1 MSILN
6 GPRLNF
12 WGGIS
17 TDVSVPNNSPTLPDG
32 IESSLDLFDLTTST
46 VAEQARTYSDDRLFE
61 LINAPDPRIDSESRY
76 TAGGWNHYG
85 EHVVTLH
92 NALISSQ
99 GTPGNIALEGD
110 LVGQPVYLL
119 GSVTPDT
126 GQGPYSGPMMVDLDP
141 TATTTT
147 QIFVG
152 GLQIG
157 SSDSP
162 QLLIRWNA
170 VCSSFDV
177 NTRVLEPGKMDSPGS
192 FHGSGTFQLTFP
204 LTSIVSYNK
213 DSPGLKALIDDP
225 NATGIVLRFVMFEM
239 CPTLTTEQLNADYAA
254 NQFSP
259 NPSIGRV
266 IGTLATAYAD
276 EPQICP
282 PGRQIIN
289 ADENRNIT
297 SVAYAEVANGLLSID
312 MVNLIPKQR
321 FRAVRDDITSPI
333 GPNADYGTVT
343 IAAGTTALTSF
354 EPSAPILQDYYRYG
368 GIIDVPLDTAQT
380 QLVQS
385 TPLCISAPGSAR
397 NITPL
402 SASECPY
409 RVYSDQRNTY
419 LDPDSPGVQITLQ
432 VRYLGA
438 PVQQDTSVSIQASA
452 TSLYQALRYWDFLE
466 LPNSV
471 TVAAGQPSASFNV
484 VPAAGSRTQAGFT
497 TLTYSIGDNSL
508 TESFS
513 NFRKYA
519 WSDFGIPAG
528 SIVTWEQTY
537 QNVLRFH
544 YLAFPAMSRYIQL
557 NQPDAVMGY
566 KQAILAR
573 ISPEYQNTTLY
584 MSVVRSM
591 SPSQRALLTA
601 YLNGTPWQP

>member
-17 TDVSVPNNSPTLPDG
+17 TDVSVPNNSPTLPNG
-32 IESSLDLFDLTTST
+32 IATSLDLFDLTTST
-46 VAEQARTYSDDRLFE
+46 VAQQAQPYSDEQLYA
-61 LINAPDPRIDSESRY
+61 LINAPDPRIGPDSRY

-85 EHVVTLH
+85 EHVVAMD

-99 GTPGNIALEGD
+99 GTPGNILPEGD
-110 LVGQPVYLL
+110 MVGQPVYLL
-119 GSVTPDT
+119 GSVVPGT

-157 SSDSP
+157 NGDTP
-162 QLLIRWNA
+162 QLLIRWNT

-177 NTRVLEPGKMDSPGS
+177 NTRVLEPRSMDAPGS

-204 LTSIVSYNK
+204 LSSIVSYNK
-213 DSPGLKALIDDP
+213 NSAGLKALIEAP
-225 NATGIVLRFVMFEM
+225 GATGIVLRFVMFEM

-254 NQFSP
+254 GQFTP

-282 PGRQIIN
+282 AGRQLIN
-289 ADENRNIT
+289 ADENIG
-297 SVAYAEVANGLLSID
+297 SVAYAEVANGQLSLD
-312 MVNLIPKQR
+312 MVNLIPKQT
-321 FRAVRDDITSPI
+321 FRAKRDDITSPI
-333 GPNADYGTVT
+333 GPNANYGTVT
-343 IAAGTTALTSF
+343 IAAGTMPLASYT
-354 EPSAPILQDYYRYG
+354 PSDPLLQDYYLYG
-368 GIIDVPLDTAQT
+368 GIIDIPLNTTQT
-380 QLVQS
+380 QQVQS
-385 TPLCISAPGSAR
+385 TPLCVSAPGNGSNPA
-397 NITPL
+397 L
-402 SASECPY
+402 SAPESPY
-409 RVYSDQRNTY
+409 RVYTDQRNTY
-419 LDPDSPGVQITLQ
+419 LDPDSKGVQVTLQ
-432 VRYLGA
+432 ARYLGVA
-438 PVQQDTSVSIQASA
+438 VPTDTPISITASSI
-452 TSLYQALRYWDFLE
+452 SLYEAAQYWDFLTFPGS
-466 LPNSV
+466 LTVPAGKPSV
-471 TVAAGQPSASFNV
+471 SFEV
-484 VPAAGSRTQAGFT
+484 VPKAGSGSLAGFT
-497 TLTYSIGDNSL
+497 SLTYVINNPACQ
-508 TESFS
+508 TFN

-519 WSDFGIPAG
+519 KTDFGIPAG
-528 SIVTWEQTY
+528 STVTWEQAY
-537 QNVLRFH
+537 QHVLRFH

-557 NQPDAVMGY
+557 NQQDAVMGY

-601 YLNGTPWQP
+601 YLTGTPWQP

>member
-17 TDVSVPNNSPTLPDG
+17 TDVSVPNNSPTLPNG
-32 IESSLDLFDLTTST
+32 IATSLDLFDLTTST
-46 VAEQARTYSDDRLFE
+46 VSEAARTYSDDRLYE
-61 LINAPDPRIDSESRY
+61 LINAPDPRIGPNSRY

-85 EHVVTLH
+85 DHVVTMH

-99 GTPGNIALEGD
+99 GTPGNISLEGD
-110 LVGQPVYLL
+110 MVGQPVYLL
-119 GSVTPDT
+119 GSVTPGT

-157 SSDSP
+157 SSTAP
-162 QLLIRWNA
+162 ELLIRCNA

-177 NTRVLEPGKMDSPGS
+177 NTRVLEPASMDSPGS

-204 LTSIVSYNK
+204 LSSIVSYNK
-213 DSPGLKALIDDP
+213 NSAGLAALIEAP

-254 NQFSP
+254 NQFNP

-282 PGRQIIN
+282 PGRQLIN
-289 ADENRNIT
+289 ADKDLNIS
-297 SVAYAEVANGLLSID
+297 SVAYAEVANGQLSID
-312 MVNLIPKQR
+312 MVNLIPKQT

-343 IAAGTTALTSF
+343 IATATTVLASL
-354 EPSAPILQDYYRYG
+354 EPSDPLLQDYYRFG
-368 GIIDVPLDTAQT
+368 GIIDVPLNTT
-380 QLVQS
+380 QIQQVQS
-385 TPLCISAPGSAR
+385 TPLCISAPGNAR
-397 NITPL
+397 NPAL
-402 SASECPY
+402 SAPECAY

-419 LDPDSPGVQITLQ
+419 LDPDSTGVQITLQ

-438 PVQQDTSVSIQASA
+438 VVQKDTPIDIAASA
-452 TSLYQALRYWDFLE
+452 TAVYEANRYWDFLA
-466 LPNSV
+466 LPNSL
-471 TVAAGQPSASFNV
+471 TVPAGQPSVSFNV
-484 VPAAGSRTQAGFT
+484 VPVAGSRTQAGFT
-497 TLTYSIGDNSL
+497 TLTYTLDNNPL
-508 TESFS
+508 TQSFS

-519 WSDFGIPAG
+519 WSDFGIPTG
-528 SIVTWEQTY
+528 SIVTWEQAY

-591 SPSQRALLTA
+591 SPSQCALLTS

>member
-17 TDVSVPNNSPTLPDG
+17 TDVSVPNNSPTLPTG
-32 IESSLDLFDLTTST
+32 ATSTMDLFDLTTSV
-46 VAEQARTYSDDRLFE
+46 VAPAAQGYSDEQLYA
-61 LINAPDPRIDSESRY
+61 LINAPDPEIGPQSRY

-99 GTPGNIALEGD
+99 GTPGNIEPSGD

-119 GSVTPDT
+119 GSLVPGT

-157 SSDSP
+157 DGDTP
-162 QLLIRWNA
+162 QLLIRWDS

-177 NTRVLEPGKMDSPGS
+177 NTRVLLPPSMDSPGS

-204 LTSIVSYNK
+204 LSSIVSYNP
-213 DSPGLKALIDDP
+213 DSAGLKALIEAP
-225 NATGIVLRFVMFEM
+225 GATGIVLRFVMFEM
-239 CPTLTTEQLNADYAA
+239 CPTLTTAQLNADYAA
-254 NQFSP
+254 RQFSP

-266 IGTLATAYAD
+266 IGTLATAYAN

-282 PGRQIIN
+282 PGRQLVN
-289 ADENRNIT
+289 ADEDIS
-297 SVAYAEVANGLLSID
+297 SVAYAEVANDLLSLD
-312 MVNLIPKQR
+312 MVNLIPKQT
-321 FRAVRDDITSPI
+321 FRARRDDITSPI
-333 GPNADYGTVT
+333 GPNVNYGTLTIAAGNTSVALYQPDNPLLLDYYLYGGILDVPLNPTLLQQVQSNPLSISAPGNPGTGPLSAPEIAYRVYTDQRNSYFDPDSRSIQVTLQARYLGGPMPQDMQVT
-343 IAAGTTALTSF
+343 IAASPT
-354 EPSAPILQDYYRYG
+354 
-368 GIIDVPLDTAQT
+368 
-380 QLVQS
+380 
-385 TPLCISAPGSAR
+385 
-397 NITPL
+397 
-402 SASECPY
+402 
-409 RVYSDQRNTY
+409 NTY
-419 LDPDSPGVQITLQ
+419 QGKQ
-432 VRYLGA
+432 
-438 PVQQDTSVSIQASA
+438 
-452 TSLYQALRYWDFLE
+452 YWDFLQFPAS
-466 LPNSV
+466 LTIAS
-471 TVAAGQPSASFNV
+471 GQSSASFSVAPNDNS
-484 VPAAGSRTQAGFT
+484 GGLAGFT
-497 TLTYSIGDNSL
+497 TLTYTIDNDA
-508 TESFS
+508 TYPTYS

-519 WSDFGIPAG
+519 RTDFGILTG
-528 SIVTWEQTY
+528 SQVTWDQVY

-557 NQPDAVMGY
+557 NQPDAVMGF

-573 ISPEYQNTTLY
+573 ISPDYQNTTLY

-601 YLNGTPWQP
+601 WLNGTPWQP

>member
-17 TDVSVPNNSPTLPDG
+17 TDVSVPNNSPTLPNG
-32 IESSLDLFDLTTST
+32 IATSLELFDLTTST
-46 VAEQARTYSDDRLFE
+46 VADQAKTYSDEHLYQ
-61 LINAPDPRIDSESRY
+61 LINAPDPRIGPNSRY

-110 LVGQPVYLL
+110 MVGQPVYLL
-119 GSVTPDT
+119 GSVTPGT

-141 TATTTT
+141 TASTTT

-157 SSDSP
+157 NGNTP
-162 QLLIRWNA
+162 QLLIRWDT
-170 VCSSFDV
+170 VCSSFDL
-177 NTRVLEPGKMDSPGS
+177 NTRVLEPATMDSPGS
-192 FHGSGTFQLTFP
+192 FHASGTFQLTFP
-204 LTSIVSYNK
+204 LSSIVSYNK
-213 DSPGLKALIDDP
+213 ESAGLRALIEAP

-266 IGTLATAYAD
+266 IGTLATAFTD

-289 ADENRNIT
+289 ADKDLNIN
-297 SVAYAEVANGLLSID
+297 SVAYAEVANGQLSID
-312 MVNLIPKQR
+312 MVNLIPKQT

-333 GPNADYGTVT
+333 GPNADFGTVT
-343 IAAGTTALTSF
+343 IAAGITPLASF
-354 EPSAPILQDYYRYG
+354 EPSNPLLQDYYRYG
-368 GIIDVPLDTAQT
+368 GIIDVPLNSTQT
-380 QLVQS
+380 QVVQS
-385 TPLCISAPGSAR
+385 TPLCISAPGTTR
-397 NITPL
+397 NPAL
-402 SASECPY
+402 SAPECPY

-419 LDPDSPGVQITLQ
+419 LDPDSTGVQITLQ

-438 PVQQDTSVSIQASA
+438 PVQKATPISIDASA
-452 TSLYQALRYWDFLE
+452 TAVYQANRYWNFLE

-471 TVAAGQPSASFNV
+471 TVPAGQPSVSFNV
-484 VPAAGSRTQAGFT
+484 VPVAGSNTQAGFT
-497 TLTYSIGDNSL
+497 TLTYTIDNNPL
-508 TESFS
+508 TQSFS

-519 WSDFGIPAG
+519 WSDFGVPTG
-528 SIVTWEQTY
+528 SIVTWEQAF

-566 KQAILAR
+566 KQAILTR

-591 SPSQRALLTA
+591 SPSQRSLLTA

>member
-17 TDVSVPNNSPTLPDG
+17 TDVSVPNNSPTLPNG
-32 IESSLDLFDLTTST
+32 IETSLDLFDLTTST
-46 VAEQARTYSDDRLFE
+46 VAEQARTYSDDQLYE
-61 LINAPDPRIDSESRY
+61 LINAPDPRIGPNSRY

-110 LVGQPVYLL
+110 MVGQPVYLL
-119 GSVTPDT
+119 GSVTPGT

-157 SSDSP
+157 NSSNP

-177 NTRVLEPGKMDSPGS
+177 NTRVLEPRSMDAPGS

-204 LTSIVSYNK
+204 LSSIVSYNK
-213 DSPGLKALIDDP
+213 DSAGLKALIEAP
-225 NATGIVLRFVMFEM
+225 NASGIVLRFVMFEM
-239 CPTLTTEQLNADYAA
+239 CPTLTTDQLNADYAA

-289 ADENRNIT
+289 ADQDLNIT
-297 SVAYAEVANGLLSID
+297 SVAYAEVANGQLSID

-343 IAAGTTALTSF
+343 VAAGETALASF

-368 GIIDVPLDTAQT
+368 GIVDVPLDTAQT

-385 TPLCISAPGSAR
+385 TPLCISAPGNAR
-397 NITPL
+397 NPAL
-402 SASECPY
+402 SAPECPY
-409 RVYSDQRNTY
+409 RVYSDQRNSY
-419 LDPDSPGVQITLQ
+419 FDPNNSGVQITLQ
-432 VRYLGA
+432 ARYLGA
-438 PVQQDTSVSIQASA
+438 PVPTDTPISIAASA
-452 TSLYQALRYWDFLE
+452 TSVYEATRYWDFLE
-466 LPNSV
+466 FPTAL
-471 TVAAGQPSASFNV
+471 TVPAGQPSVSFNV
-484 VPAAGSRTQAGFT
+484 VPVAGSSGQAGFT
-497 TLTYSIGDNSL
+497 TLNYNLGSHPLSQ
-508 TESFS
+508 SFS

-519 WSDFGIPAG
+519 QTDFGIPAG
-528 SIVTWEQTY
+528 SLITWEQAY

-573 ISPEYQNTTLY
+573 ISPEYHNTTLY

-591 SPSQRALLTA
+591 SPSQRELLAA
-601 YLNGTPWQP
+601 YLNGTPWRP